1 MTDVLQHVSRH
12 KVGPTMVHLIAD
24 SSERLSTLLA
34 LERQVIERFR
44 RDRAWKHRWITLF
57 VLEDLEPLLA
67 QMRRLGDLPDGEAAF
82 LHERPMV
89 NVYRVDDPRDYAIF
103 INRRVMVESGF
114 WNDDLAVQAL
124 LAHEHAH
131 PLTECRTTASARRL
145 RSCWRIAGWP
155 DARPSPT
162 FGGEAGRNGG
172 QLADIGDPRAAGR
185 DALDMLGQKLCLH
198 GPQEVLANEFVIRRG
213 FAEALWHLDRRS
225 IAAASDALAKRDALW
240 RGLDRAAA
248 AGRLT
253 REDVGALGLIGD
265 LQACATLTLE
275 IAPFLRANRSRGG
288 RALEARL
295 VQSVFPRVEPEVAN
309 VYRGL
314 RDLFVSLRRDLA
326 PDALKTWC
334 RDAGELLAA
343 AMRRKGV
350 AVTVDIVDRETAPPH
365 TPLARLDG
373 LAASEVA

>member
-34 LERQVIERFR
+34 LEKQVIERFR

-103 INRRVMVESGF
+103 VNRRVMVESGF

-131 PLTECRTTASARRL
+131 PLTECRTTAGARRL
-145 RSCWRIAGWP
+145 RSRWRVAGWP
-155 DARPSPT
+155 DAPPVPAP
-162 FGGEAGRNGG
+162 GEKGDGRR
-172 QLADIGDPRAAGR
+172 LVDIGDPRVAGC
-185 DALDMLGQKLCLH
+185 DALEMLGQKLCLH
-198 GPQEVLANEFVIRRG
+198 GPQEVLANEFVVRRG

-225 IAAASDALAKRDALW
+225 IAVAADALAKRDTLW
-240 RGLDRAAA
+240 RGLNRAAA
-248 AGRLT
+248 RGRLT

-265 LQACATLTLE
+265 LQVCATLTLE
-275 IAPFLRANRSRGG
+275 IAPFLRTNRFRGG

-295 VQSVFPRVEPEVAN
+295 IQSVFPRVEPEVAD

-334 RDAGELLAA
+334 RDAGDLLAA

-350 AVTVDIVDRETAPPH
+350 AVTMDIVDREPAPPH
-365 TPLARLDG
+365 TPPARFDG

>member
-12 KVGPTMVHLIAD
+12 RVGPTMVHLIAD

-82 LHERPMV
+82 LHGRPMV

-103 INRRVMVESGF
+103 VNRRVMVESGF

-145 RSCWRIAGWP
+145 RSRWRVAGWP
-155 DARPSPT
+155 DMQPGAGSTQEDRRD
-162 FGGEAGRNGG
+162 GER
-172 QLADIGDPRAAGR
+172 LADIGDPRAAGC
-185 DALDMLGQKLCLH
+185 DALRMLGQKLCLH

-213 FAEALWHLDRRS
+213 FAEALWHLDRCS
-225 IAAASDALAKRDALW
+225 IAAAANALAKRDALW

-248 AGRLT
+248 AGRLK

-265 LQACATLTLE
+265 LQVCATLALE
-275 IAPFLRANRSRGG
+275 TAPFLRANRAQGG
-288 RALEARL
+288 QALEARL
-295 VQSVFPRVEPEVAN
+295 IQSVFPRVEPEVASL
-309 VYRGL
+309 YRGL
-314 RDLFVSLRRDLA
+314 RDLFVSLRRDFG

-334 RDAGELLAA
+334 RDAGDLLTA
-343 AMRRKGV
+343 AMRNKSV
-350 AVTVDIVDRETAPPH
+350 AVTMEIVDRETASTHPSP
-365 TPLARLDG
+365 ARFDG
-373 LAASEVA
+373 PAASEVA